1 IARSATHL
9 FEDFLPAR
17 VTLSD
22 PRDTTQYEFAIEQL
36 CQRRTNGVR
45 TPYRVGDTMT
55 VLELPSTTRSTGS
68 WTQVCASEHSVTSR
82 AVHDV
87 LGSAPRDVRVFDESR
102 PSGARTLVPGR
113 RVSSGLAA

>member
-1 IARSATHL
+1 
-9 FEDFLPAR
+9 
-17 VTLSD
+17 
-22 PRDTTQYEFAIEQL
+22 
-36 CQRRTNGVR
+36 
-45 TPYRVGDTMT
+45 MT

-113 RVSSGLAA
+113 RVSSGLAAGDHVSACRVGGRVDEQVVDDVPTWVLLTCGIVVGLALLLALALTGGPAYA